1 MWIAAAAAIA
11 LIAALLAFA
20 ALPDSERD
28 PLAGPGN
35 TSGGPGGGPFGG
47 SDDQSGGNGSGGDLF
62 GPGGNGEDQ
71 FQPDSI
77 DVDERSAWVSDFACG
92 LVVHIDKATNEVAGI
107 VDLGGSAS
115 GVTIEAG
122 SVWVG
127 NRTTSRVVGL
137 DPDRIVID
145 KTATIPGNA
154 LGLASGDGEVWTADP
169 DTDTVDRIDAT
180 TGAYLDSTK
189 VGASPHHV
197 VVDGDTVWVTN
208 SEAGTVSRI
217 DASGPTPVVDLEIAV
232 GGGPLHIALGAGS
245 AWVTNGADGTV
256 HRLNAVTGD
265 VETVITV
272 GLLPHAL
279 AFASGQVW
287 VGSDGP
293 DLWRI
298 DPATN
303 QATRV
308 DGAGFTSIDMT
319 VEGTT
324 IWVADASGSAVVRF
338 DAAAGSV
345 AETIDLG
352 GLGTCDDLR
361 EDAVVPP
368 PNGAV

>member
-28 PLAGPGN
+28 PLAGPGS
-35 TSGGPGGGPFGG
+35 TLGGPGGGPFGG
-47 SDDQSGGNGSGGDLF
+47 GDGSSDDGAGGGPFGGGGNGDAL
-62 GPGGNGEDQ
+62 

-92 LVVHIDKATNEVAGI
+92 LVVHIDKATNEVAGV
-107 VDLGGSAS
+107 VDLGGSTS
-115 GVTIEAG
+115 GVTIENG
-122 SVWVG
+122 LVWVG
-127 NRTTSRVVGL
+127 NRNTSRVVGL

-145 KTATIPGNA
+145 RTATIPGNA

-169 DTDTVDRIDAT
+169 DTDSVDRIDAA
-180 TGAYLDSTK
+180 TGTYLDSTK

-208 SEAGTVSRI
+208 SGADTVSRI
-217 DASGPTPVVDLEIAV
+217 DASGPTPVVDLDIVV

-245 AWVTNGADGTV
+245 AWVTNGTDGTV

-265 VETVITV
+265 VEAVIPV
-272 GLLPHAL
+272 GIFPHAL
-279 AFASGQVW
+279 AFAEGQVW

-298 DPATN
+298 DPATD

-308 DGAGFTSIDMT
+308 DGASFTSIDMT
-319 VEGTT
+319 VDGTT

-338 DAAAGSV
+338 DAAAGRV

-352 GLGTCDDLR
+352 RLGTCDDLR
-361 EDAVVPP
+361 QGAVVPP